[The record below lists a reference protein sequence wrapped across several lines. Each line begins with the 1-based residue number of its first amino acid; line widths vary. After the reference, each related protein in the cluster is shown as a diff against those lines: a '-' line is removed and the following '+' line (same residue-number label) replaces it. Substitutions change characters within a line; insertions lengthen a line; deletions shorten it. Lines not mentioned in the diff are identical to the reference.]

1 MYGQEYVSHTQDN
14 DGVRVGI
21 RNVAS
26 GEEWQVGARYLVGAD
41 GARSLVRDHIGAK
54 MIGKYG
60 LSRNYNTIF
69 RAPGLSTAHAHGP
82 GIMYWQLNA
91 DAPSLVGPMDQG
103 DLWYFM
109 PTMLREGVRYTPEEM
124 VELIRKATGIDL
136 PYEIL
141 SSDEWVASRL
151 QADRYCDGRVF
162 LVGDACH
169 LNPPFGGFGMNM
181 GVADSVDL
189 GWKISAVLGGWGGPV
204 LLSSYDAERR
214 VAHKFILD
222 EAEANH
228 TTLPNHLSHPQL
240 EDPTSVG
247 ETSREKAAALIQSTK
262 RNEFYALGVVLGY
275 RYTGSPII
283 EEEESE
289 KEWVGSC
296 EYTPSAAPG
305 CVAPH
310 AWLNGGMSLYDLFGA
325 GFTLLA
331 FDDAEGNDVDQAML
345 EAEMNR
351 IPMKVVRLTDPSLR
365 NKFGASRALI
375 RPDQHVAWRGD
386 RWPAGGLLAKVSG
399 WGRDTGAAGA

>member
-1 MYGQEYVSHTQDN
+1 
-14 DGVRVGI
+14 
-21 RNVAS
+21 
-26 GEEWQVGARYLVGAD
+26 
-41 GARSLVRDHIGAK
+41 
-54 MIGKYG
+54 
-60 LSRNYNTIF
+60 
-69 RAPGLSTAHAHGP
+69 
-82 GIMYWQLNA
+82 
-91 DAPSLVGPMDQG
+91 
-103 DLWYFM
+103 
-109 PTMLREGVRYTPEEM
+109 
-124 VELIRKATGIDL
+124 
-136 PYEIL
+136 
-141 SSDEWVASRL
+141 
-151 QADRYCDGRVF
+151 
-162 LVGDACH
+162 
-169 LNPPFGGFGMNM
+169 
-181 GVADSVDL
+181 
-189 GWKISAVLGGWGGPV
+189 
-204 LLSSYDAERR
+204 
-214 VAHKFILD
+214 
-222 EAEANH
+222 
-228 TTLPNHLSHPQL
+228 
-240 EDPTSVG
+240 VG

-283 EEEESE
+283 EEEDSE

-310 AWLNGGMSLYDLFGA
+310 AWVNGGMSLYDLFGV

-399 WGRDTGAAGA
+399 WGGDTDAAGDSDR